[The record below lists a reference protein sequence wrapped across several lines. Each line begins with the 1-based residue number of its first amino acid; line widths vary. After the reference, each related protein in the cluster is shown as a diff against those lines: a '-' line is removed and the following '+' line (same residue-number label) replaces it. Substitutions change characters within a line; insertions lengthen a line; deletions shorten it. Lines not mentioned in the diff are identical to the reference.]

1 MKYFVTLLLAL
12 SLLFGCVAQAD
23 SDRSGEMVLS
33 VAISELGYTATAG
46 GYSKYGEWGR
56 KRIRRVVHRVCN
68 LVRQPCRRTLWHIDA
83 GHALPSPEKLRGIRR
98 VV

>member
-12 SLLFGCVAQAD
+12 SLLFGCAAQAD

-46 GYSKYGEWGR
+46 GYSKYGEWGGNAYGEWCTEFVTWCVSRADELTR
-56 KRIRRVVHRVCN
+56 KAARDPPR
-68 LVRQPCRRTLWHIDA
+68 
-83 GHALPSPEKLRGIRR
+83 GLRSRAAM
-98 VV
+98 